1 MCNGRCSSGNDIVAS
16 IVEVEDTNTRYLKD
30 VTVLCNSSDYLTL
43 LSKIG
48 DDAYTCNAHGSLYKQ
63 DIAATVPPLTETTA
77 HGVVPPQ
84 RLAGQ
89 WGEGAYDSLP
99 SACRES
105 LIEEVATTTS
115 TSLVDFNPIT
125 DVATTTASTMN
136 VLQQD
141 EKDSEQYSVY
151 IQHLLNGVGKDTS
164 NFRSFETLGVFA
176 KRLKRVFDVR
186 KDSQFINGQ

>member
-1 MCNGRCSSGNDIVAS
+1 M
-16 IVEVEDTNTRYLKD
+16 
-30 VTVLCNSSDYLTL
+30 
-43 LSKIG
+43 
-48 DDAYTCNAHGSLYKQ
+48 
-63 DIAATVPPLTETTA
+63 
-77 HGVVPPQ
+77 
-84 RLAGQ
+84 
-89 WGEGAYDSLP
+89 GAYDSLP
-99 SACRES
+99 SACQES

-151 IQHLLNGVGKDTS
+151 IQHLLNGVGKDTT